1 MQIKI
6 QCSCETRYA
15 FDVEPVNGRMP
26 VRANCPS
33 CGADGTELANAFI
46 QQELG
51 VEPPPTVRIGA
62 QSAPAPS
69 AAPRPPAPPV
79 PESEAEPVPGQAAVP
94 HCAKHPQ
101 EPVTARCFV
110 CQKPICP
117 KCLEQFG
124 YLCSVYCQ
132 NQAVQR
138 RLQVPTFAGQKT
150 VVQQKERRKEKGLL
164 AGAAVALLLVIGVWG
179 WYSFVGSRPSAL
191 FSVQIPKSA
200 AS

>member
-26 VRANCPS
+26 VRVNCPS
-33 CGADGTELANAFI
+33 CGADGTEFANAVI

-51 VEPPPTVRIGA
+51 RSLESRPKVRIGT
-62 QSAPAPS
+62 Q
-69 AAPRPPAPPV
+69 AAPPPAPAAPPPAALPPASEMSPATAA
-79 PESEAEPVPGQAAVP
+79 PEAVQYCP
-94 HCAKHPQ
+94 KHRQ
-101 EPVTARCFV
+101 EPATALCFV

-132 NQAVQR
+132 NQAVQH
-138 RLQVPTFAGQKT
+138 RLPVPVYEGQKA
-150 VVQQKERRKEKGLL
+150 VVQQKERRKEKRIL
-164 AGAAVALLLVIGVWG
+164 AGAALALLAVVVVWG
-179 WYSFVGSRPSAL
+179 WYA
-191 FSVQIPKSA
+191 
-200 AS
+200 